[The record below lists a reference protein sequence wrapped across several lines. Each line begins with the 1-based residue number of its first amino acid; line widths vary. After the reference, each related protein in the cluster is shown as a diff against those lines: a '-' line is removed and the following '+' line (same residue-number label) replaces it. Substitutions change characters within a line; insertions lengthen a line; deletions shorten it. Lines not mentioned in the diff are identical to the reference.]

1 MRRRRQGPMNHLHR
15 SLRARR
21 LFGWVLALCW
31 ALATGDALAVAV
43 RIDSFAPPRKSSTG
57 AVPRGTDRMRVAP
70 ALVQHPAAICNA
82 GPRGVTSARRASAPA
97 DANKWVLY
105 LQGG

>member
-1 MRRRRQGPMNHLHR
+1 MNHRHR

-21 LFGWVLALCW
+21 LFGWVLASCW

-57 AVPRGTDRMRVAP
+57 AVRKGTDLMKVTLD
-70 ALVQHPAAICNA
+70 LVQHPDAICND
-82 GPRGVTSARRASAPA
+82 GSPGVIYVRRAGT
-97 DANKWVLY
+97 DELV
-105 LQGG
+105 